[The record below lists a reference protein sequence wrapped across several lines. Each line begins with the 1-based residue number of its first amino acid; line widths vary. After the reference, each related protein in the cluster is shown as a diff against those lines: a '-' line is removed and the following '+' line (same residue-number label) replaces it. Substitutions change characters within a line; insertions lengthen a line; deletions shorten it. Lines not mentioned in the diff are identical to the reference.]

1 MKAEYRD
8 TGSSTRSSFKARLF
22 VDKEFPAAWHFHP
35 QYELTY
41 MLGSTGIRYVGD
53 NMSKFEHGDL
63 VLVGANLPHCW
74 KTVGEQ
80 TENVQCVIVQWDE
93 DLLGDWLNKPELAHI
108 RGLLRLSLRGVKF
121 QRDKALELENKL
133 VELVEQ
139 EPFERL
145 HSLLWVL
152 QELATTDEY
161 QLLAGPGFANC
172 LSLQESERIN
182 TLYNFV
188 KENSKT
194 QITLQEAADQVS
206 MGRESFCRFFK
217 KTFNKSFFEFVN
229 EYKINLASKMLI
241 DTDLSISE
249 IGYGTGYNNLSF
261 FYRQF
266 NKFMNM
272 SPSKYRKEYQ
282 RIPILS

>member
-8 TGSSTRSSFKARLF
+8 TGSSTGSSFKTRFF

-41 MLGSTGIRYVGD
+41 ILGSTGIRYVGD
-53 NMSKFEHGDL
+53 SMNNFEHGDL

-74 KTVGEQ
+74 KTVGNQ

-93 DLLGDWLNKPELAHI
+93 GLLGNWSNKPEIAHI
-108 RGLLRLSLRGVKF
+108 RSLLRLSLRGVKF
-121 QRDKALELENKL
+121 KRDKALELEKKL
-133 VELVEQ
+133 VNLVEQ

-145 HSLLWVL
+145 LSLLWVL

-161 QLLAGPGFANC
+161 ELLAGPGFTHS

-188 KENSKT
+188 KENIKT

-241 DTDLSISE
+241 DTDLSVSE
-249 IGYGTGYNNLSF
+249 IGYSIGYNNLSF

-272 SPSKYRKEYQ
+272 SPSKYRKQYQ